1 MGDSEMKVLASLP
14 LFATANQYYGD
25 KVLRIQNVTEKV
37 AAVLERATAGE
48 DMWKDPKFDGDYM
61 DVAVSINRL
70 GAFKAILNA
79 AGVEY
84 ETMIEDLGLAIDE
97 NMESVQ
103 PAYTGLDDFNYEKY
117 GTSLEGRDLNVMKI
131 GSGSKTIVLHGGTH
145 AREWISPITM
155 INFTRRLVEEARAG
169 GEDAKYTS
177 DLTWYISI

>member
-1 MGDSEMKVLASLP
+1 MKVLASLP

-25 KVLRIQNVTEKV
+25 KVSFDKKRRQKYQSLQVLRIQNVTEKV

-97 NMESVQ
+97 NMESGKNQ
-103 PAYTGLDDFNYEKY
+103 
-117 GTSLEGRDLNVMKI
+117 LN
-131 GSGSKTIVLHGGTH
+131 
-145 AREWISPITM
+145 
-155 INFTRRLVEEARAG
+155 
-169 GEDAKYTS
+169 
-177 DLTWYISI
+177 